1 MALRDVHGEG
11 IDGKVVR
18 SAEGVRIGT
27 GPSLEKTLLLSPWRW
42 SERLTSFF
50 LSLSVWFHSMCL
62 ASLLLLFCSEVYC
75 ELTAFIDRCDRSLIK
90 AALQAA
96 HNELTFSSVISEGS
110 DIRVC

>member
-1 MALRDVHGEG
+1 MALRDVHEEG

-50 LSLSVWFHSMCL
+50 LSFTICVVSLDVFGFTAFVL
-62 ASLLLLFCSEVYC
+62 LLGSLL
-75 ELTAFIDRCDRSLIK
+75 
-90 AALQAA
+90 
-96 HNELTFSSVISEGS
+96 
-110 DIRVC
+110 

>member
-1 MALRDVHGEG
+1 MALRDVHEEG

-50 LSLSVWFHSMCL
+50 LSFTICVVSLDVFGFTAFAL
-62 ASLLLLFCSEVYC
+62 LLGSLL
-75 ELTAFIDRCDRSLIK
+75 
-90 AALQAA
+90 
-96 HNELTFSSVISEGS
+96 
-110 DIRVC
+110 